1 MTYGIGIGFPVE
13 PTEKD
18 IKKIK
23 RDLAY
28 DKFGVADGGEAKS
41 KPAGADKT
49 EPAGKRIE
57 VHSGHQKLVVRDL
70 KTGRYVNK
78 H

>member
-41 KPAGADKT
+41 KPAGTDKT
-49 EPAGKRIE
+49 EPAGK
-57 VHSGHQKLVVRDL
+57 KD
-70 KTGRYVNK
+70 
-78 H
+78 